1 MRKIGIALGI
11 YCLGLFLFANQV
23 WAEQKP
29 PIKETQPPDYQR
41 ERRIPPRFP
50 DAGGEGVVRSE
61 VDLVVSKVQIT
72 RGVFSGE
79 NKIQI
84 IPYIKNMW
92 TGRTSARIKIYFREF
107 ETAIWMEGGI
117 GPGEEKSA
125 GAIYRSYDPA
135 RPVTRNFSV
144 EVDNSNAIPE
154 TNDGNNRC
162 DGLFY
167 NTAEASRIH
176 TCVIRGPHEPLR

>member
-1 MRKIGIALGI
+1 MKKMVMLLWTFGLTLTLGAP
-11 YCLGLFLFANQV
+11 LTQ
-23 WAEQKP
+23 AEQKQPVKEISP
-29 PIKETQPPDYQR
+29 PSFQR
-41 ERRIPPRFP
+41 EQKAPPRFP

-72 RGVFSGE
+72 RGVFAGE

-92 TGRTSARIKIYFREF
+92 TGRTSARIKVYFREF

-135 RPVTRNFSV
+135 HPATRNFSV

-154 TNDGNNRC
+154 TNDLNNRC

-167 NTAEASRIH
+167 NTAEASRTH

>member
-1 MRKIGIALGI
+1 MKKMGMSLWIFGLALTLGI
-11 YCLGLFLFANQV
+11 PPVGG
-23 WAEQKP
+23 EQKQPVKEISP
-29 PIKETQPPDYQR
+29 PSFQR
-41 ERRIPPRFP
+41 EQKAPPRFP

-61 VDLVVSKVQIT
+61 VDLVVSKVQVT
-72 RGVFSGE
+72 RGVFAGE

-92 TGRTSARIKIYFREF
+92 TGRTSARIKVYFREF
-107 ETAIWMEGGI
+107 ETAIWLEGGI

-135 RPVTRNFSV
+135 RPVRNFSV
-144 EVDNSNAIPE
+144 EVDNGNAIPE
-154 TNDGNNRC
+154 TNDLNNRC
-162 DGLFY
+162 EGLFY
-167 NTAEASRIH
+167 NIAEASRIH